1 MANVVSNTSPLQYL
15 HQLGLLELLHS
26 MSGQVFV
33 PQAVVAELR
42 VGRDSGIDVPDPT
55 RIEWIQVKDPAA
67 GPALRLVVDM
77 GAGES
82 AVLALALET
91 HDAIVVLD
99 DALARATAEHLGLP
113 VIGTLGI
120 LVQAKMKGLVPAVRP
135 LLDRLEALRFRVSA
149 KTRESIL
156 KRAGEV

>member
-1 MANVVSNTSPLQYL
+1 MASVISNTSPLQYL

-26 MSGQVFV
+26 LSGQVLV
-33 PQAVVAELR
+33 PQAVVVELQ

-77 GAGES
+77 GPGES

-91 HDAIVVLD
+91 HDVIAVLD

-113 VIGTLGI
+113 VVGTLGI
-120 LVQAKMKGLVPAVRP
+120 LVQAKKRGLVPAVRP

-149 KTRESIL
+149 RTRESIL

>member
-1 MANVVSNTSPLQYL
+1 MASVISNTSPLQYL
-15 HQLGLLELLHS
+15 HQLDLLELLHS
-26 MSGQVFV
+26 LSGQVLV
-33 PQAVVAELR
+33 PQAVVVELQ

-55 RIEWIQVKDPAA
+55 RIEWIQVKDPTA
-67 GPALRLVVDM
+67 GAALRLVVDM
-77 GAGES
+77 GPGES

-91 HDAIVVLD
+91 HDAIAVLD

-113 VIGTLGI
+113 VVGTLGI
-120 LVQAKMKGLVPAVRP
+120 LVQAKKRGLVPAVRP

-149 KTRESIL
+149 TTRESIL